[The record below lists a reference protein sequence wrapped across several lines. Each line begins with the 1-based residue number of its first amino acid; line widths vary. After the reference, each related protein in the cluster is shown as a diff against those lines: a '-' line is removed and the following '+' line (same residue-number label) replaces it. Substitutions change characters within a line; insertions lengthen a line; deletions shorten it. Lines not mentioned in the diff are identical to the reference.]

1 MLGIRRFRY
10 IGIALALVLTAS
22 ACGGGEDGADNPTTT
37 TTTTAPSSG
46 ADDGGA
52 ADTTT
57 TTMEPVSGD
66 SGSTYCERVR
76 EAEASNETPL
86 DFSFFGKSPEELEA
100 QFARNL
106 AIFEEWRDIA
116 PPEIEDDAELVFNFY
131 RTFVERGNELQWD
144 LEAMADDETFNSGF
158 DDAALDA
165 ASVNLENHSRDV
177 CGVDFGSTADP
188 GPDLLPGGGDDD
200 NPIATALEAFQ
211 LPADLFSE
219 EDIQC
224 MRDELGAEFEAK
236 IDADWVPSTDDIALI
251 LAAVD
256 ECGIALG

>member
-10 IGIALALVLTAS
+10 IGVALALVLTAS
-22 ACGGGEDGADNPTTT
+22 ACGGGEDGTDSPTT

-46 ADDGGA
+46 GNDGGA

-57 TTMEPVSGD
+57 TTVEPASGD
-66 SGSTYCERVR
+66 SGSTYCDRVR
-76 EAEASNETPL
+76 EAEASDESPL

-144 LEAMADDETFNSGF
+144 LEAMADDEVFNSGF

-177 CGVDFGSTADP
+177 CGVDLNSTSDP
-188 GPDLLPGGGDDD
+188 GPGTGNENDGTLASLLNTLGIPIPLDFLSEDDLECMT
-200 NPIATALEAFQ
+200 TALEPLLTADIG
-211 LPADLFSE
+211 PGYVPTDADLQVIADALE
-219 EDIQC
+219 ECEI
-224 MRDELGAEFEAK
+224 G
-236 IDADWVPSTDDIALI
+236 
-251 LAAVD
+251 
-256 ECGIALG
+256 